1 MADGLGQLSYFGCL
15 KFSLVGL
22 ALRKVYAAAVQGH
35 FIARVCYM
43 LIITSALHT
52 ITHHTQWFVSPWVH
66 LALFLGP
73 VLFFARERTSVL
85 RRIHFKPAPL
95 AKSQNAENLA

>member
-15 KFSLVGL
+15 KFSLIGL
-22 ALRKVYAAAVQGH
+22 VLRKVYAAAVQGH

-43 LIITSALHT
+43 LIITDALHS

-66 LALFLGP
+66 MALFLGP
-73 VLFFARERTSVL
+73 ALFFARARVSVL
-85 RRIHFKPAPL
+85 RRIQFAPTTLPKSESAEKL
-95 AKSQNAENLA
+95 A